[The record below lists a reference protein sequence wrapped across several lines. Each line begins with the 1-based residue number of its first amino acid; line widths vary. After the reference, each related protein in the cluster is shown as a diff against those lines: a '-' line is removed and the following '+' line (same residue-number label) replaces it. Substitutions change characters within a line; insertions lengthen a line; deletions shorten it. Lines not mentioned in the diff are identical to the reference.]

1 MGMGGRL
8 RAGGA
13 TTATPRSFQGQAGLN
28 RSGLGAISA
37 SAVAPTAAC
46 TAGSLVTVPAA
57 AAMMT
62 APTPAQNHAPPWI
75 SGYIDTDAR
84 MTAAAAVRVSLGFT
98 RRLPASFPRWALA
111 AGRPRAGR
119 PRAGGPRGGGARGG
133 GAAAGGGPG
142 GGGGGGA
149 GGGGGG
155 GEAPAGGHAGGRRGA
170 RPAGGGPGRRPGAH
184 VAGGSSTGRGG
195 RGRGRPGGGGGAAP
209 ADSRPA
215 TAIVRPVQPRS

>member
-28 RSGLGAISA
+28 RSGLAAISA

-111 AGRPRAGR
+111 AGRPR
-119 PRAGGPRGGGARGG
+119 G
-133 GAAAGGGPG
+133 GAA
-142 GGGGGGA
+142 
-149 GGGGGG
+149 
-155 GEAPAGGHAGGRRGA
+155 RG
-170 RPAGGGPGRRPGAH
+170 
-184 VAGGSSTGRGG
+184 
-195 RGRGRPGGGGGAAP
+195 GRPGGGGGGRGGGPGGPGAAG
-209 ADSRPA
+209 AGGE
-215 TAIVRPVQPRS
+215 